1 MTLLAAVGRV
11 FPCRFLAPQ
20 AALQEKGSSIFNVMK
35 FRDSVNKALINY
47 GRQIIDRGEGVVGG
61 ESQYANKKEQ
71 INTYLL
77 LIVNFYVP
85 SFLKIDFLPHF
96 TFVLKFNLPWS
107 RVTAAW
113 YYDRS
118 HSVGGDA

>member
-1 MTLLAAVGRV
+1 M

-20 AALQEKGSSIFNVMK
+20 AALQEMRSSIFGVVK
-35 FRDSVNKALINY
+35 FRDSVNRALINY
-47 GRQIIDRGEGVVGG
+47 GRQIIDGWGG

-96 TFVLKFNLPWS
+96 TFVLKFNLP
-107 RVTAAW
+107 
-113 YYDRS
+113 
-118 HSVGGDA
+118 

>member
-1 MTLLAAVGRV
+1 M
-11 FPCRFLAPQ
+11 
-20 AALQEKGSSIFNVMK
+20 
-35 FRDSVNKALINY
+35 
-47 GRQIIDRGEGVVGG
+47 

-96 TFVLKFNLPWS
+96 TFVLKFNLP
-107 RVTAAW
+107 
-113 YYDRS
+113 
-118 HSVGGDA
+118 